1 MKQVKLK
8 AKFTNAADQGGGWH
22 FLIIEPKKVE
32 KLGFKTYTQQAQ
44 IELRENDV
52 ERQHA
57 HA

>member
-32 KLGFKTYTQQAQ
+32 KLGFEGKSRLVLCSIKGA
-44 IELRENDV
+44 
-52 ERQHA
+52 
-57 HA
+57 